1 MPAEILALLDY
12 KLRVTKSFEL
22 KSCGRSLNVDVM
34 SKYCCFMSVQVVS
47 L

>member
-12 KLRVTKSFEL
+12 KLRVIKSFEL
-22 KSCGRSLNVDVM
+22 KSRGRSLNVDVM
-34 SKYCCFMSVQVVS
+34 SNYCCFMPVQVVS